1 VVAVMIVVSGGSTV
15 RLKKFV
21 DCFFVIF
28 LYVRETVVYICV
40 CACVCVCVCFV
51 CVHMCEITIDKC
63 LGISLDISTI
73 TKI

>member
-21 DCFFVIF
+21 ECFFVIF

-40 CACVCVCVCFV
+40 CACVCVCVCVLYV
-51 CVHMCEITIDKC
+51 CICVK
-63 LGISLDISTI
+63 LL
-73 TKI
+73 

>member
-1 VVAVMIVVSGGSTV
+1 MIVVSGGSTV

-21 DCFFVIF
+21 ECFFVCGSD
-28 LYVRETVVYICV
+28 CV
-40 CACVCVCVCFV
+40 HSCLCVCVCVCVCFV